1 MAPKRKEGESSKSE
15 KAADPTSAQSGD
27 EETST
32 KKPKYVK
39 EDPGMTA
46 KQFEESAK
54 GITIS
59 LGEEGNIGTLLAE
72 PTTFTLDG
80 KLTRT
85 ISLLVSLPNH
95 IDWKLWLEGKLQDA
109 CESDCGR
116 GRKRSASPGWRQHD
130 CFWIQAGRQEG
141 IKRKARQ
148 AQKKS
153 CQHRRLNLSTHQA
166 HHQEIDED
174 PQQLLRLP

>member
-54 GITIS
+54 
-59 LGEEGNIGTLLAE
+59 
-72 PTTFTLDG
+72 
-80 KLTRT
+80 
-85 ISLLVSLPNH
+85 
-95 IDWKLWLEGKLQDA
+95 DWKLWLEGKLQDA

>member
-72 PTTFTLDG
+72 PTTFTTGSFGWKASSKMRVKVTVDG
-80 KLTRT
+80 
-85 ISLLVSLPNH
+85 
-95 IDWKLWLEGKLQDA
+95 E
-109 CESDCGR
+109 E
-116 GRKRSASPGWRQHD
+116 KRSASPGWRQHD

-166 HHQEIDED
+166 HHQEIDDD

>member
-72 PTTFTLDG
+72 PTTFTTGSFGWKASSKMRVKVTVDG
-80 KLTRT
+80 EEKD
-85 ISLLVSLPNH
+85 LLVQVGVNMTVSGSKPDVKRASN
-95 IDWKLWLEGKLQDA
+95 GK
-109 CESDCGR
+109 R
-116 GRKRSASPGWRQHD
+116 GRP
-130 CFWIQAGRQEG
+130 
-141 IKRKARQ
+141 RK
-148 AQKKS
+148 
-153 CQHRRLNLSTHQA
+153 NPVST
-166 HHQEIDED
+166 ED
-174 PQQLLRLP
+174 